1 MMTQIRQTGLIVAC
15 LAMLLS
21 VAGLATKGINF
32 GIEFTGGVVT
42 EFTSTKPLEHVDLLA
57 TLDDVIDGE
66 FRLNGTQDGL
76 AWTLRQSDET
86 DIENQRSALRHVAQ
100 EHYWP
105 ITLQDSVFMGSQIG
119 DELIEKGG
127 MALLVSALCMMAYV
141 TLRFEWR
148 LATSAIVA
156 LLHDVLLV
164 LGVFAWFQVRFDLA
178 VLAGLLAIMGYSL
191 NDSIIVGDRIRELL
205 ISERFSQ
212 LDAVVNSAIQ
222 STFRRTLITS
232 STTLLT
238 VIAIGAMAGDVLGE
252 FALSLGIGVLVG
264 TFSSIFVAGTLPVVL
279 GLPIDTYRPD
289 PISAEEIP
297 YP

>member
-76 AWTLRQSDET
+76 AWTLRQSDDT
-86 DIENQRSALRHVAQ
+86 DIEEQRSALSQVAQ
-100 EHYWP
+100 EHNWP

-164 LGVFAWFQVRFDLA
+164 LGVFAWCQVRFDLA

-212 LDAVVNSAIQ
+212 LDAVVNSAIL

-238 VIAIGAMAGDVLGE
+238 VVAIGVMAGDVLGE

-279 GLPIDTYRPD
+279 GLPIDTYRPE
-289 PISAEEIP
+289 PISAEETP